1 MNHGQSDTES
11 TVSASAE
18 RTALA
23 TEQARVDRMY
33 RRLDELREN
42 TEDRLA
48 EAHAQERTGYAA
60 LEERETRA
68 FEQARRRAQL
78 GSVEEGL
85 CFGRIDLTHPGE
97 EESEARYVGR
107 IGLRD
112 SEHETILVDW
122 RAPAARPFYA
132 ATPFDTQGVTRR
144 RSLRVRRRRVVGL
157 DDDVLDADQLPESER
172 AGLVG
177 EAALLDSLQRGR
189 TGRMGDIVATIQ
201 AEQDRVIRA
210 PLSGIMVVQGG
221 PGTGKT
227 VAALHRAA
235 YLLYTH
241 RRVLERRGVLV
252 LGPNPAFLRYIGDV
266 LPALGESEAVMRTL
280 GEIVPGVRATAHD
293 DHERA
298 RLKGSVRMVDLVRAA
313 VRDRQRSPEQAF
325 GTEDLHVAT
334 DAGPVTVSGS
344 TCAHVL
350 ETARGLG
357 LAHNVARKY
366 VVTALLHELARAES
380 HLIDRP
386 VDEEDLPFL
395 AERLW
400 FQDPVHTAL
409 EALWPYLTAQQLLDE
424 LWSDP
429 AALARVG
436 ERAGLR
442 AHERALLAREP
453 AAPFTV
459 EDVPLLDEAAEL
471 LGEDNSAEQAAERR
485 RRAEQEEEVRY
496 AQGALEIT
504 GMHEDNRIEVAD
516 FAAFH
521 HDGGPERTTA
531 ERAASDREWAYGHAV
546 VDEAQELSAMAWRAV
561 VRRVPTRSLTVVGD
575 LAQTGGAG
583 GAGSWTEALEH
594 HAPGKVHVEHL
605 RVNYRTPAP
614 IMAVAAD
621 VLAQAE
627 PGQEPPESVRTEGD
641 APRAVA
647 LKGPWEEDL
656 PGLVEEELA
665 AIGEGRLALITA
677 DRLVEGVARAVP
689 AAARPAP
696 GRDALSQEVVSLTA
710 TEAKGLEFDS
720 VIVVEPGAVLE
731 QPRGANDL
739 YVGITRATRRLTVA
753 HSGGLPPVLD
763 RLREAARV

>member
-1 MNHGQSDTES
+1 MNHGQSEAES
-11 TVSASAE
+11 AVSASAE
-18 RTALA
+18 RAALA
-23 TEQARVDRMY
+23 TEQARIDQMY

-42 TEDRLA
+42 TEGRLA
-48 EAHAQERTGYAA
+48 QAHAQERTGYAA

-85 CFGRIDLTHPGE
+85 CFGRIDLAHPGE
-97 EESEARYVGR
+97 EEAEARYVGR

-157 DDDVLDADQLPESER
+157 DDDVLDPERLSASER
-172 AGLVG
+172 EGLVG

-241 RRVLERRGVLV
+241 RRVLDRRGVLV

-280 GEIVPGVRATAHD
+280 GELVPGVSATEHE

-298 RLKGSVRMVDLVRAA
+298 RVKGSARMVDLVRAA
-313 VRDRQRSPEQAF
+313 VQDRQRTPEQAF

-334 DAGPVTVSGS
+334 DAGTVTVPGA

-366 VVTALLHELARAES
+366 VITTLLQELARAES
-380 HLIDRP
+380 HLLERP

-400 FQDPVHTAL
+400 FEEPVHAAL

-424 LWSDP
+424 LWSTG
-429 AALARVG
+429 ALERVG
-436 ERAGLR
+436 ERAGLP
-442 AHERALLAREP
+442 AHERALLARESG
-453 AAPFTV
+453 APWTV

-485 RRAEQEEEVRY
+485 RRAEQQEEVRY
-496 AQGALEIT
+496 AQGALELT
-504 GMHEDNRIEVAD
+504 GMHQDNRIEVAD
-516 FAAFH
+516 FAEFH
-521 HDGGPERTTA
+521 HGGGPERTTA
-531 ERAASDREWAYGHAV
+531 ERAGADREWAYGHAV
-546 VDEAQELSAMAWRAV
+546 VDEAQELSAMGWRAV

-583 GAGSWTEALEH
+583 GAGSWTQALEH

-621 VLAQAE
+621 VLARAE

-641 APRAVA
+641 APRAVT
-647 LKGPWEEDL
+647 LEGLGEEGL
-656 PGLVEEELA
+656 SGLVEQELA

-677 DRLVEGVARAVP
+677 DRLVDEVAGAVSG
-689 AAARPAP
+689 AARPGP
-696 GRDALSQEVVSLTA
+696 GRDALSREVVALTP

-720 VIVVEPGAVLE
+720 VIVVEPGVVLE

-739 YVGITRATRRLTVA
+739 YVAVTRATRRLTVA
-753 HSGGLPPVLD
+753 HAGDLPPVLD
-763 RLREAARV
+763 RLREGAGG

>member
-1 MNHGQSDTES
+1 MNHGQQASESAADT
-11 TVSASAE
+11 SAE
-18 RTALA
+18 RAALA
-23 TEQARVDRMY
+23 TEQARVDVMY
-33 RRLDELREN
+33 RRLDELRAN
-42 TEDRLA
+42 TEGRLSD
-48 EAHAQERTGYAA
+48 AHAQERSGYAA

-68 FEQARRRAQL
+68 FEHARRRGQL

-85 CFGRIDLTHPGE
+85 CFGRIDLAHPGE
-97 EESEARYVGR
+97 DDPEARYIGR

-112 SEHETILVDW
+112 AEHETILVDW

-157 DDDVLDADQLPESER
+157 DDDVLDAERLSDSER
-172 AGLVG
+172 SGLVG

-252 LGPNPAFLRYIGDV
+252 VGPNPAFLRYIGDV

-280 GEIVPGVRATAHD
+280 GELVPGVHATAHD
-293 DHERA
+293 DHEHA
-298 RLKGSVRMVDLVRAA
+298 RVKGSARMADLVRAA
-313 VRDRQRSPEQAF
+313 VEDRQRGPRQAF
-325 GTEDLHVAT
+325 DTEDLHVVT
-334 DAGPVTVSGS
+334 DSGTVTVPGQV
-344 TCAHVL
+344 CAQVL

-366 VVTALLHELARAES
+366 VVTTLLREIARAES
-380 HLIDRP
+380 HLLERP

-400 FQDPVHTAL
+400 FEDPVHAAL
-409 EALWPYLTAQQLLDE
+409 EALWPYLGPQQLLEE
-424 LWSDP
+424 LYGDP
-429 AALARVG
+429 EALERVG
-436 ERAGLR
+436 ESAGLDSG
-442 AHERALLAREP
+442 ERALLARE
-453 AAPFTV
+453 AGAPWTV

-485 RRAEQEEEVRY
+485 RRAEQEDEVRY

-516 FAAFH
+516 FASFH

-531 ERAASDREWAYGHAV
+531 DRAAADREWAYGHVV
-546 VDEAQELSAMAWRAV
+546 VDEAQELSAMGWRAI

-621 VLAQAE
+621 VLAVAE

-641 APRAVA
+641 PPRAVA
-647 LKGPWEEDL
+647 VDGPWEEGL
-656 PGLVEEELA
+656 PGLVEEERG
-665 AIGEGRLALITA
+665 AIGEGRVALVTA
-677 DRLVEGVARAVP
+677 DRLVEEVAAAVP
-689 AAARPAP
+689 GAARPAP
-696 GRDALSQEVVSLTA
+696 GRDALSQEVVVLTA

-720 VIVVEPGAVLE
+720 VVVVAPEAVLE

-739 YVGITRATRRLTVA
+739 YVAVTRATRRLTVA
-753 HSGGLPPVLD
+753 HSGDLPPVLA
-763 RLREAARV
+763 RLRETAGV